1 MSMAVAVSRTTRTP
15 WRSSP
20 EYGVVMSA
28 MVLNPPSTMLEIGH
42 ETNASLGSIS
52 TTSMSLSRS
61 RMYLAAV
68 APP

>member
-1 MSMAVAVSRTTRTP
+1 
-15 WRSSP
+15 
-20 EYGVVMSA
+20 MSA
-28 MVLNPPSTMLEIGH
+28 IVLKPPSTMLEIGH

-52 TTSMSLSRS
+52 TTSIDGSSM